1 MIGDE
6 FHPADRSL
14 LRMPAKGD
22 PRLAVPEEPPAT
34 RERGPRA
41 PPEPS
46 RIVFVFSG
54 PIAPADV
61 PMLCERVRRLLEDS
75 DADLV
80 FCDVG
85 AIVEPDAGTVDVLAR
100 LQLTARR
107 LARRVHL
114 LDACGDLRDLLG
126 LMGVTDVVPICEELR
141 HESRGQAEQREPAGG
156 IEEEGDPADP
166 IA

>member
-1 MIGDE
+1 
-6 FHPADRSL
+6 
-14 LRMPAKGD
+14 
-22 PRLAVPEEPPAT
+22 LAVPEEPPAT

-54 PIAPADV
+54 PIARADV
-61 PMLCERVRRLLEDS
+61 PGLCERVRRLLEGS
-75 DADLV
+75 DAELV

-85 AIVEPDAGTVDVLAR
+85 ALVEPDAGTVDVLAR

-107 LARRVHL
+107 LARRVRL
-114 LDACGDLRDLLG
+114 LDACGDLRDLLA
-126 LMGVTDVVPICEELR
+126 LMGLTDIVPICEELPL
-141 HESRGQAEQREPAGG
+141 ESRGQVEEREPARG
-156 IEEEGDPADP
+156 IEEKGDPADP